1 MGSDALT
8 GLEFAIL
15 RKIVQTI
22 SYPPASASQV
32 LCLAGSTIN
41 ISKEV
46 VEGIKHMSQRPHLP
60 GTILKGWWLCIL
72 GENPENEQST

>member
-8 GLEFAIL
+8 GLEFANL
-15 RKIVQTI
+15 SKTVQTI

-32 LCLAGSTIN
+32 LYLAGSMVN

-46 VEGIKHMSQRPHLP
+46 VEGIKHMSQSSRNYLER
-60 GTILKGWWLCIL
+60 L
-72 GENPENEQST
+72 GALYTRGKS